1 MAFGQTG
8 SGKTHTMQGPPED
21 RGVNVR
27 ALAELFEQ
35 IAQRRAEAGVEDEL
49 AVSILEIYNDSIQD
63 LLAAGP
69 RRGLEIKQA
78 SQGWMH
84 VPDLA
89 IVPVSSLEQV
99 LALLEQGERSRATAA
114 TNLNE
119 HSSRSHLVLSVYVQS
134 RHAVS
139 ELTTHAKLHL
149 IDLAGS
155 ERVGK
160 SGAEGQSLKEAQSIN
175 RSLSA
180 LGDVIHARLAKAPHV
195 PYRNSTLTY
204 LLQDSL
210 SGDSKVSMLVCV
222 SPQLSNAE
230 ESSCSLQFASR
241 VSKVELGKATRN
253 VQQHQQG
260 PPDRASPASAGLPL
274 NIGTWQASTGTTGSN
289 AHYRHP

>member
-99 LALLEQGERSRATAA
+99 LALLEQGEEPGHGRHQPERAQ
-114 TNLNE
+114 LP
-119 HSSRSHLVLSVYVQS
+119 QPP
-134 RHAVS
+134 
-139 ELTTHAKLHL
+139 
-149 IDLAGS
+149 
-155 ERVGK
+155 
-160 SGAEGQSLKEAQSIN
+160 GAQRLRPE
-175 RSLSA
+175 SA
-180 LGDVIHARLAKAPHV
+180 R
-195 PYRNSTLTY
+195 R
-204 LLQDSL
+204 
-210 SGDSKVSMLVCV
+210 
-222 SPQLSNAE
+222 
-230 ESSCSLQFASR
+230 F
-241 VSKVELGKATRN
+241 
-253 VQQHQQG
+253 
-260 PPDRASPASAGLPL
+260 
-274 NIGTWQASTGTTGSN
+274 
-289 AHYRHP
+289 